1 MIKNY
6 LFSLLGIVVV
16 LLSSCS
22 ENDDTLVSPD
32 PEPDPVVENEND
44 FVLVDL
50 DGNRYFPFLR
60 TDKTLHYQFTDK
72 VDLSRLVPFAPEKT
86 DSVLWGDKKLPFD
99 GKSYDFSDFTR
110 NIFFITRNDFGG
122 DDSLK
127 VVIHDLPVL
136 IIATPD
142 SLPIDS
148 KTERKEGCLVKLVT
162 NNEELNLGTAG
173 IKGRGNSTW
182 VEPKKPYNI
191 KLDKKAEI
199 LGMKKSK
206 HWILLANA
214 KYDRTQLHNATAFE
228 IARLTDYPWIP
239 SGRYV
244 ELVLNGEHKGL
255 YYLCEKIRIEKGKI
269 DIEMDE
275 DKDDVT
281 NCAYLLESIVKTGEN
296 NPVELNLNQFDTGII
311 HATGH
316 DPVWCTFGWE
326 ICEPDDNIVSEQSD
340 YIRES
345 LTNVEKLISDDIDSG
360 KYRDFFD
367 IETAIDWW
375 FTEEL
380 CINEEA
386 SRTKNVYLYKKGK
399 EGKIYLGPIWDL
411 DAWSFGTAG
420 LRTFWAKDYALY
432 YRYLFRDPVFVN
444 RVKEKWAEYRPI
456 GEEKIPKFIDDQYR
470 LIYKSAKRNEL
481 MWPDW
486 IVPADSYE
494 QSVEQMKDAFMQQLK
509 WMDEQIQNM

>member
-1 MIKNY
+1 MMKKC
-6 LFSLLGIVVV
+6 LPSLMGFVVA
-16 LLSSCS
+16 LLVSCG
-22 ENDDTLVSPD
+22 ENDNPSIINSLVAK
-32 PEPDPVVENEND
+32 EKA
-44 FVLVDL
+44 FVLVDTEGGRHL
-50 DGNRYFPFLR
+50 PFLQ
-60 TDKTLHYQFTDK
+60 TDNCLHYQFSGES
-72 VDLSRLVPFAPEKT
+72 DLSQLVPFASKKT
-86 DSVLWGDKKLPFD
+86 DCMLWGEDRIPFE
-99 GKSYDFSDFTR
+99 GKSSDFSDFTK
-110 NIFFITRNDFGG
+110 NVTFVTRNDWGG
-122 DDSLK
+122 QDSLK

-136 IIATPD
+136 VITTPD
-142 SLPIDS
+142 SLPIES
-148 KTERKEGCLVKLVT
+148 KTERKEGCLVKLVA
-162 NNEELNLGTAG
+162 NNEQLDLGTAG

-182 VEPKKPYNI
+182 LEPKKPYNV

-199 LGMKKSK
+199 LGMNKSK
-206 HWILLANA
+206 HWVLLANA

-244 ELVLNGEHKGL
+244 ELILNGEHKGL

-269 DIEMDE
+269 DIEMEE

-281 NCAYLLESIVKTGEN
+281 NCAYLLESYVVYEADPSKVHIPSGFFQTG
-296 NPVELNLNQFDTGII
+296 VLNETGCS
-311 HATGH
+311 
-316 DPVWCTFGWE
+316 PVWCTLSWE
-326 ICEPDDNIVSEQSD
+326 IKEPEDKIVAEQSD

-345 LTNVEKLISDDIDSG
+345 LTNVEKLIRDDVDSG
-360 KYRDFFD
+360 KYRDIFD

-399 EGKIYLGPIWDL
+399 NGKICVGPVWDL
-411 DAWSFGTAG
+411 DAWSFGTYG
-420 LRTFWAKDYALY
+420 KRLFWAKDNALY
-432 YRYLFRDPVFVN
+432 YKYLFKDPVFVN
-444 RVKEKWAEYRPI
+444 RVKEKWTEYKPI
-456 GEEKIPKFIDDQYR
+456 WEEKIPKFIDDQYR

-494 QSVEQMKDAFMQQLK
+494 QSVEQMKDAFMQQLN